1 MSLTGALSS
10 AVSALHAQST
20 AIAMS
25 ADNLANSGT
34 YGYKTTHASFESLV
48 TGSSSTYS
56 YSSGGVL
63 ARSMTDISAQGLL
76 AGSSTST
83 NIAVDGNGFF
93 PVRDGLDGGDVYY
106 TRNGEFSVDSD
117 GYLNNGG
124 FYLLGWQT
132 DADGNVTG
140 RALEPIDVDSIASTA
155 AATTE
160 MAIKANLPADAAAT
174 ATFNTTIDLYDSLGG
189 AHSMEITWTK
199 TAENQWT
206 ANFADPVLA
215 SDSTS
220 VSGDVSGGPITI
232 TFNPDGTLLSA
243 LPNPPAITVSNWS
256 TGAADS
262 TIALD
267 LGAAGTATGLSQ
279 YASGEDTPDVDLDSL
294 SQNGIPYGKL
304 RSVAIDDEGTVI
316 GSYSN
321 GQQIALFKI
330 PVATFTN
337 PNGLSVI
344 SGGVYAETSE
354 SGSTVLHESG
364 EGGAGDIQG
373 GALEASTTDTSEE
386 FTKIVAA
393 QQAYSSAAQIIT
405 AVDKMF
411 ETLIASVR

>member
-48 TGSSSTYS
+48 TGSSSKYS

-63 ARSMTDISAQGLL
+63 ARSMTDVSAQGLL
-76 AGSSTST
+76 TGSGTTT
-83 NIAVDGNGFF
+83 NIAIDGNGFF

-155 AATTE
+155 SATTE
-160 MAIKANLPADAAAT
+160 AAIKANLPADAAAN
-174 ATFNTTIDLYDSLGG
+174 ATFNTTMELYDSLGA

-199 TAENQWT
+199 TGENAWT

-215 SDSTS
+215 SNSSS
-220 VSGDVSGGPITI
+220 VSGDVTSGPITI
-232 TFNPDGTLLSA
+232 TFNPDGTLLSTA
-243 LPNPPAITVSNWS
+243 PAPPTITVSNWS

-279 YASGEDTPDVDLDSL
+279 YASGGDTPDVDLDSL

-304 RSVAIDDEGTVI
+304 RSVSIDDEGTVI

-321 GQQIALFKI
+321 GEQIALFKVA
-330 PVATFTN
+330 VATFTN
-337 PNGLSVI
+337 PNGLSAM

-373 GALEASTTDTSEE
+373 GTLEASTTDTSEE

-405 AVDKMF
+405 TVDKMF

>member
-48 TGSSSTYS
+48 TGASSTYS

-63 ARSMTDISAQGLL
+63 ARSMADISAQGLL
-76 AGSSTST
+76 TGSGTTT
-83 NIAVDGNGFF
+83 NVAIDGNGFF
-93 PVRDGLDGGDVYY
+93 PVRDSLDGGDVYY

-117 GYLNNGG
+117 GYLTNGG
-124 FYLLGWQT
+124 FYLLGWRT
-132 DADGNVTG
+132 DADGNVTS
-140 RALEPIDVDSIASTA
+140 RMIEPIDVNSIASTA

-160 MAIKANLPADAAAT
+160 VAIKANLPADAAT
-174 ATFNTTIDLYDSLGG
+174 NATFNTTIDLYDSLGA

-199 TAENQWT
+199 TAENAWT
-206 ANFADPVLA
+206 ANFADPTLA
-215 SDSTS
+215 TNSSS
-220 VSGDVSGGPITI
+220 VSGDVTSGPITI
-232 TFNPDGTLLSA
+232 TFNDDGTLAST
-243 LPNPPAITVSNWS
+243 NPPSPTITVTGWT
-256 TGAADS
+256 TGAGDS

-267 LGAAGTATGLSQ
+267 LGQAGTATGLSQ
-279 YASGEDTPDVDLDSL
+279 YASGQDTPDVDLDSL
-294 SQNGIPYGKL
+294 SQNGIAYGKL
-304 RSVAIDDEGTVI
+304 RSVAIDDTGAVI

-330 PVATFTN
+330 PVATFNN
-337 PNGLSVI
+337 PNGLSAI
-344 SGGVYAETSE
+344 DGGVYAETSE

-364 EGGAGDIQG
+364 EGGAGEIQG

-386 FTKIVAA
+386 FTSIIAA
-393 QQAYSSAAQIIT
+393 QQAYSAAAQIIT
-405 AVDKMF
+405 TVDKMF

>member
-34 YGYKTTHASFESLV
+34 YGYKSTHASFESLV
-48 TGSSSTYS
+48 TGASSTFS

-63 ARSMTDISAQGLL
+63 ARSMTETSAQGLL
-76 AGSSTST
+76 TSSGTST
-83 NIAVDGNGFF
+83 NVAIDGNGFF
-93 PVRDGLDGGDVYY
+93 PVRDGLDGGDVFY

-117 GYLNNGG
+117 GFLNNGG
-124 FYLLGWQT
+124 FYLLGWKT
-132 DADGNVTG
+132 DADGKITG
-140 RALEPIDVDSIASTA
+140 RVLEPIDVDSIASTA

-160 MAIKANLPADAAAT
+160 AAIKANLPADAAT
-174 ATFNTTIDLYDSLGG
+174 NATFNTKMDLYDSLGA
-189 AHSMEITWTK
+189 AHSVEITWTK
-199 TAENQWT
+199 TAENAWR
-206 ANFADPVLA
+206 ADFADPVLA
-215 SDSTS
+215 NDSTS
-220 VSGDVSGGPITI
+220 VSGDVTSGPITI
-232 TFNPDGTLLSA
+232 TFNADGTLASTT
-243 LPNPPAITVSNWS
+243 PNPPTITISGWT

-267 LGAAGTATGLSQ
+267 LGGAGTATGLSQ
-279 YASGEDTPDVDLDSL
+279 YASGKDTPDVDLDSL

-304 RSVAIDDEGTVI
+304 RSVSIDDKGTVI

-337 PNGLSVI
+337 PNGLSAM
-344 SGGVYAETSE
+344 SGGIYAETSE

-405 AVDKMF
+405 TVDKMF

>member
-48 TGSSSTYS
+48 TGASSTYS

-63 ARSMTDISAQGLL
+63 ARSVADISAQGLL
-76 AGSSTST
+76 TGSGTTT
-83 NIAVDGNGFF
+83 NVAIEGNGFF
-93 PVRDGLDGGDVYY
+93 PVRGSLDGGDIYY

-117 GYLNNGG
+117 GYLTNGG
-124 FYLLGWQT
+124 FYLLGWRT
-132 DADGNVTG
+132 DADGNVTS
-140 RALEPIDVDSIASTA
+140 RALQAIDVNSIASTA

-160 MAIKANLPADAAAT
+160 AAIKANLPADAAT
-174 ATFNTTIDLYDSLGG
+174 NATFNTTIDLYDSLGA

-199 TAENQWT
+199 TAENAWR

-215 SDSTS
+215 SDSS
-220 VSGDVSGGPITI
+220 SLSGDVTSGPITI
-232 TFNPDGTLLSA
+232 TFNPDGTLLSTA
-243 LPNPPAITVSNWS
+243 PNPPTITVSDWS
-256 TGAADS
+256 TGAANS

-267 LGAAGTATGLSQ
+267 LGQAGTATGLSQ
-279 YASGEDTPDVDLDSL
+279 YASGKDTPDVDLDSL

-304 RSVAIDDEGTVI
+304 KSVAIDDTGAVV

-330 PVATFTN
+330 PVATFNN
-337 PNGLSVI
+337 PNGLSAI
-344 SGGVYAETSE
+344 DGGVYAETSE

-364 EGGAGDIQG
+364 EGGAGEIQG

-386 FTKIVAA
+386 FTSIIAA
-393 QQAYSSAAQIIT
+393 QQAYSAAAQIIT
-405 AVDKMF
+405 TVDKMF